1 MGRFGRWI
9 YERPWLLLF
18 FTALFWA
25 GNAIVGR
32 AAVTTVPPIGL
43 AFWRWFLAFLILL
56 PFSWRPILNDRL
68 ELRRSWPLILGLGLV
83 GIATFNTCLYIGLGN
98 TQAINAGLLQ
108 AAMPAII
115 VIFLLFLGEKPGWR
129 ELVGMG
135 LALTGVVITLFK
147 GDWQL
152 LMSFSLNRGDAW
164 IFGGVLFYSTYSVG
178 LRWRPPVHPMTFLSL
193 TFMTGWVALL
203 PLYIWESFHTR
214 PVAFGWESILAVVYV
229 AIFPS
234 ILAYVCFNRGVELL
248 GPSKAGLTLYF
259 VPILVSLLAVL
270 LLGEPFRLYHL
281 AGLALIL
288 GGVVFAQL
296 RRNGSGKA
304 DRDG

>member
-1 MGRFGRWI
+1 M
-9 YERPWLLLF
+9 YQRPWLLLF

-32 AAVTTVPPIGL
+32 AAVTAAPPIGL
-43 AFWRWFLAFLILL
+43 AFWRWFFAFLVLL
-56 PFSWRPILNDRL
+56 PFAWRPVLNDREAL
-68 ELRRSWPLILGLGLV
+68 KRHWPIIVTLGII
-83 GIATFNTCLYIGLGN
+83 GIATFNTCLYIGLGA

-115 VIFLLFLGEKPGWR
+115 IIFLLFLGERPGWR
-129 ELVGMG
+129 ELAGMA
-135 LALTGVVITLFK
+135 LALAGVVVTLFK
-147 GDWQL
+147 GDWQRL
-152 LMSFSLNRGDAW
+152 ASLSLNEGDAW
-164 IFGGVLFYSTYSVG
+164 VFAGVVLYAAYSVG
-178 LRWRPPVHPMTFLSL
+178 LRWRPQIHPMTFLSL

-203 PLYIWESFHTR
+203 PLYIRESFYAQPFTLGR
-214 PVAFGWESILAVVYV
+214 DSILAVLYV
-229 AIFPS
+229 TIFPS
-234 ILAYVCFNRGVELL
+234 ILAYICFNRGVELL
-248 GPSKAGLTLYF
+248 GASKAGLTLYF

-296 RRNGSGKA
+296 RRKEPLKEDSVEA
-304 DRDG
+304 DRE